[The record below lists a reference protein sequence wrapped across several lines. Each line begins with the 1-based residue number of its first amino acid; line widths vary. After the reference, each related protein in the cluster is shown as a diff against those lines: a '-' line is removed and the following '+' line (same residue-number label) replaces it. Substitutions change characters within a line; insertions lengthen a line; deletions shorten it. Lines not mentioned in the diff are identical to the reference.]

1 MHFERLLE
9 TLTQTVS
16 SLRWRVQ
23 LRKRSWNTDWWWWR
37 RVRQSWNT
45 HTHTTVSGQPIGV
58 FPNFLKYM
66 RCTWSTKILFSKLYL
81 KTPGLKIHG
90 FCSSDLN
97 TESHDSSH
105 RNTEILTELDEC
117 VFIPVLNA
125 AWILVHSKKY
135 DSNNQSQEN
144 YHPDLEKQSQINIE
158 ILTSTQIKTS
168 SSLLLFLKFT
178 YRYRFSFHIY
188 FDKKKKIISKNSP
201 EIYCEY
207 SINQTEFILIY
218 EKSWRKC
225 NNS

>member
-9 TLTQTVS
+9 TLTQNSFLSAMKS
-16 SLRWRVQ
+16 SAEETELKHWLVVMKKSAPI
-23 LRKRSWNTDWWWWR
+23 LKHTH
-37 RVRQSWNT
+37 T

-125 AWILVHSKKY
+125 AWILVHSK
-135 DSNNQSQEN
+135 NMT
-144 YHPDLEKQSQINIE
+144 P
-158 ILTSTQIKTS
+158 TT
-168 SSLLLFLKFT
+168 
-178 YRYRFSFHIY
+178 RAR
-188 FDKKKKIISKNSP
+188 KIITPIWRN
-201 EIYCEY
+201 
-207 SINQTEFILIY
+207 NLRLI
-218 EKSWRKC
+218 
-225 NNS
+225 